1 MRKVGSDGVVLALV
15 AAATTALTAGTASAA
30 EVQRSAAGTL
40 KDGTAVEAI
49 TLVGANGV
57 SARVLTY
64 GATLQ
69 SLIAPDREGNK
80 ADVVLGYDDL
90 ADYVDHPNY
99 FGVTVGRYANR
110 IAGGTFTLDG
120 KKFQLPLNDKTNS
133 LHGGGK
139 GFDKQVWRVVSVK
152 NGPVASVVLAHRS
165 PDGDSGYPGQFD
177 VTVTYSLDDK
187 GSLTIAFEGKTSK
200 PTIVNMTNHA
210 IFNLAGEGSPM
221 GATGHR
227 LTVPAATYTPVDA
240 KLIPTGER
248 RPVAGTVFDF
258 RSPRVVA
265 DGIRDGHD
273 QQIRYGQ
280 GYDHNFALDKGLTA
294 KPELAARLED
304 PQSGRVLEV
313 LTTEPG
319 IQFYTGNFLDGT
331 YLGKKGHLY
340 RMGDGIALEPQ
351 KFPDAPNH
359 PDFVSARVDPGKPYR
374 HVMIYR
380 LSTTR

>member
-69 SLIAPDREGNK
+69 SLIAPDRDGNK

-227 LTVPAATYTPVDA
+227 LTVPAATYTPVDT

-319 IQFYTGNFLDGT
+319 VQFYTGNFLDGT

>member
-1 MRKVGSDGVVLALV
+1 MDRTGKAGATLGSLAL
-15 AAATTALTAGTASAA
+15 ALMAGDPASAA
-30 EVQRSAAGTL
+30 DARRAPAGTL
-40 KDGTAVEAI
+40 KDGTAIEAI
-49 TLVGANGV
+49 TLSNGRGI
-57 SARVLTY
+57 SARILTY

-69 SLIAPDREGNK
+69 SLIAPDRNGK
-80 ADVVLGYDDL
+80 PADVLLGYDDL
-90 ADYVDHPNY
+90 SSYVDRPNY

-110 IAGGTFTLDG
+110 IAGGQFTLDG
-120 KKFQLPLNDKTNS
+120 ESYQLPLNDKTNS

-139 GFDKQVWRVVSVK
+139 GFDRVVWKVVSLRS
-152 NGPVASVVLAHRS
+152 GPTASLVLSYRS
-165 PDGDSGYPGQFD
+165 PDGEAGYPGQLGT
-177 VTVTYSLDDK
+177 TVTYSLDEA
-187 GSLTIAFEGKTSK
+187 GALTIAFDAKTTK

-210 IFNLAGEGSPM
+210 IFNLSGEGSPD
-221 GATGHR
+221 GATNHM
-227 LTVPAATYTPVDA
+227 LTVPASAYTPVNA

-248 RPVAGTVFDF
+248 RSVEGSVFDF
-258 RSPRVVA
+258 RKPRRVA
-265 DGIRDGHD
+265 EGIREGREE
-273 QQIRYGQ
+273 QIRFGQ
-280 GYDHNFALDKGLTA
+280 GYDHNFALDKGLTET
-294 KPELAARLED
+294 PELAARLED

-331 YLGKKGHLY
+331 FVGKQGHLY

-351 KFPDAPNH
+351 KFPDAPNQ